1 MSRRQS
7 EGPAPVH
14 VGVLGCADI
23 ARRRTLPALV
33 ACPGTE
39 PVAVASRTPAKA
51 GALAAEFGCRP
62 VVGYESLLADDGI
75 DAVYIAVPT
84 GLHAEWC
91 AKALAAGK
99 HVLVEKPFAVGT
111 AAATALADLA
121 GARGLVLMENRM
133 FVRHP
138 QHALV
143 RSLIDAG
150 EIGEPKVLTAAMAIP
165 PRAPDDIRY
174 RRDLAGGALL
184 DVGYYPI
191 GAAVLLFGP
200 DWDVVG
206 AVLDHDDRLGVDTGG
221 NLLLRSAGEV
231 SAQLTFGFDHCYRA
245 AYQVWGSAGTITV
258 ERAFTPPPTLSPT
271 VRVEGPGR
279 HTEIGVPPFDQF
291 RAVAADFAAAVH
303 GDGDWVGHLAT
314 SLRGVALT
322 DAVLT
327 WTSLAPTAATASPG
341 GRKNDHRRP

>member
-1 MSRRQS
+1 MSRRPS
-7 EGPAPVH
+7 DGPAPVR

-62 VVGYESLLADDGI
+62 VVGYERLLADDGI
-75 DAVYIAVPT
+75 DAVYIAVPA

-99 HVLVEKPFAVGT
+99 HVLVEKPFAVDT
-111 AAATALADLA
+111 AEATALVDLA

-133 FVRHP
+133 FSRHP

-165 PRAPDDIRY
+165 PRDPNDIRY
-174 RRDLAGGALL
+174 RSDLAGGALL

-191 GAAVLLFGP
+191 GAAILLFGP

-206 AVLDHDDRLGVDTGG
+206 AVIDHDDRLGVDTGG
-221 NLLLRSAGEV
+221 DILLRSAGGV
-231 SAQLTFGFDHCYRA
+231 SAHLTFGFDHYYRA
-245 AYQVWGSAGTITV
+245 AYQVWGSAGTITAD
-258 ERAFTPPPTLSPT
+258 RAFTPPPTLSPT
-271 VRVEGPGR
+271 VRIERPDGS
-279 HTEIGVPPFDQF
+279 TEISVSPFDQF
-291 RAVAADFAAAVH
+291 RAVVADFAAAVH
-303 GDGDWVGHLAT
+303 GGGEWAEHLAA

-327 WTSLAPTAATASPG
+327 WTRLAAQPTTASLQEAED
-341 GRKNDHRRP
+341 DHRRP

>member
-1 MSRRQS
+1 MSHRPTG
-7 EGPAPVH
+7 GPAPVR

-39 PVAVASRTPAKA
+39 PVAVASRTPVKA

-62 VVGYESLLADDGI
+62 VTGYERLLADDGI
-75 DAVYIAVPT
+75 DAVYIAVPA

-91 AKALAAGK
+91 AKALSAGR
-99 HVLVEKPFAVGT
+99 HVLVEKPFAVDT
-111 AAATALADLA
+111 AEADALVDLA
-121 GARGLVLMENRM
+121 GARGRVLMENRM
-133 FVRHP
+133 FARHP

-150 EIGEPKVLTAAMAIP
+150 RIGEPKVLTATMAMP
-165 PRAPDDIRY
+165 RRAPDDIRY
-174 RRDLAGGALL
+174 RGDLAGGALL

-221 NLLLRSAGEV
+221 DILLRSAGGV
-231 SAQLTFGFDHCYRA
+231 SAHLTFGFDHYYRA
-245 AYQVWGSAGTITV
+245 AYQVRGSAGTITA

-271 VRVEGPGR
+271 VRVEGAGG
-279 HTEIGVPPFDQF
+279 HTEISVSPFDQF
-291 RAVAADFAAAVH
+291 RAVAADFAAAVQ
-303 GDGDWVGHLAT
+303 GTGEWAGHLAT
-314 SLRGVALT
+314 SLHGVALT
-322 DAVLT
+322 EAVLT
-327 WTSLAPTAATASPG
+327 WTSLAPQPIRRRS
-341 GRKNDHRRP
+341 GR